1 MAHPVLRFLGVLA
14 TVTALVAVPFSGAVA
29 GPLRTADYP
38 SWDDVQAAKQ
48 NEASAQAEADR
59 ITGLL
64 DELEAT
70 AITLSNEAL
79 KRGEEYLVAT
89 YNRDAAQTSADDLEA
104 RATEAAATAET
115 TKRQVGQITAQLYK
129 SGGDNGTVN
138 LLLNGDKS
146 EEFLYKLGTMS
157 QLIAQTVGMR
167 DAAEI
172 AANTASSLRA
182 QADAALAERDQLAS
196 EAESALE
203 AAEDAR
209 AAADAQVVEEQAH
222 SATLYEQLAS
232 LKNTTA
238 AAEQGYRDG
247 VAKAAEE
254 AARKAAAEAAAAAA
268 ADAAAAAAAAAG
280 AESGGNGSSW
290 VPDAGSVASPAEAQ
304 AYASSV
310 LGNYGWGGDQYGCLV
325 SLWNGESGWRVNAYN
340 DDSGAYG
347 IPQALPANKMAAV
360 GPDWST
366 NAATQ
371 ITWGLNYI
379 SGRYGSP
386 CNALAF
392 WNGNSPHWY

>member
-1 MAHPVLRFLGVLA
+1 MAHPVLRFLGALA
-14 TVTALVAVPFSGAVA
+14 TVTVLVAAPLTGAAA

-59 ITGLL
+59 ISGLL

-70 AITLSNEAL
+70 AVTLSNEAL
-79 KRGEEYLVAT
+79 KRGEEYLLAT
-89 YNRDAAQTSADDLEA
+89 YNRDAAQTSADDLET
-104 RATEAAATAET
+104 RATEAAATAES
-115 TKRQVGQITAQLYK
+115 TKRQVGQIAAQLYK

-146 EEFLYKLGTMS
+146 EELLYKLGTMS
-157 QLIAQTVGMR
+157 QLTSQTVGMR

-182 QADAALAERDQLAS
+182 QADAALVERDRLAT

-203 AAEDAR
+203 AAEDAQ
-209 AAADAQVVEEQAH
+209 AAADAQVIEEQAH

-238 AAEQGYRDG
+238 AAEQGYREG
-247 VAKAAEE
+247 LAKAAEE
-254 AARKAAAEAAAAAA
+254 AARKAAAEAE
-268 ADAAAAAAAAAG
+268 AAAAAAAAG
-280 AESGGNGSSW
+280 ADAGGSGSSW
-290 VPDAGSVASPAEAQ
+290 VPDSGSVASPAEAK

-325 SLWNGESGWRVNAYN
+325 TLWNGESGWRVNAYN

-347 IPQALPANKMAAV
+347 IPQSLPANKMSAV
-360 GPDWST
+360 APDWPTS
-366 NAATQ
+366 AATQ
-371 ITWGLNYI
+371 ITWGLDYI
-379 SGRYGSP
+379 SDRYGSP
-386 CNALAF
+386 CNALSF

>member
-14 TVTALVAVPFSGAVA
+14 TVTALVAVPLTGAAA

-48 NEASAQAEADR
+48 NEATAQAEADR

-70 AITLSNEAL
+70 ATTLSNEAL
-79 KRGEEYLVAT
+79 ERGQEYLIAT
-89 YNRDAAQTSADDLEA
+89 YNRDAAQTSADDLET
-104 RATEAAATAET
+104 RADQAAATAES
-115 TKRQVGQITAQLYK
+115 TKKQVGQIAAQLYK

-138 LLLNGDKS
+138 LLLNGEKS
-146 EEFLYKLGTMS
+146 DELLYKLGTMS
-157 QLIAQTVGMR
+157 QLTSQTVGLR

-172 AANTASSLRA
+172 AANNASSLRA
-182 QADAALAERDQLAS
+182 QADAALAERDRLS
-196 EAESALE
+196 TEAETALE
-203 AAEDAR
+203 AAEDAK
-209 AAADAQVVEEQAH
+209 AAADAQVAEEKAH

-238 AAEQGYRDG
+238 AAEQGYREG
-247 VAKAAEE
+247 QAKAAEE
-254 AARKAAAEAAAAAA
+254 AARKAAADAEAAAAAA
-268 ADAAAAAAAAAG
+268 NAG
-280 AESGGNGSSW
+280 GDGSSW
-290 VPDAGSVASPAEAQ
+290 VPDSSSVASPAEAK

-325 SLWNGESGWRVNAYN
+325 TLWNGESGWRVNAYN
-340 DDSGAYG
+340 TSSGAYG
-347 IPQALPANKMAAV
+347 IPQSLPANKMASV
-360 GPDWST
+360 SSDWPT

>member
-14 TVTALVAVPFSGAVA
+14 TVTALVAVPFTGAVA

-38 SWDDVQAAKQ
+38 TWDDVQAAKQ

-89 YNRDAAQTSADDLEA
+89 YNRDAAQASADDLES
-104 RATEAAATAET
+104 RAAEAAATAES
-115 TKRQVGQITAQLYK
+115 TKRQVGQIAAQLYK

-146 EEFLYKLGTMS
+146 EELLYKLGTMS
-157 QLIAQTVGMR
+157 QLTSQTVGMR

-172 AANTASSLRA
+172 AANNASSLRA
-182 QADAALAERDQLAS
+182 QADAALTERDRLAT

-203 AAEDAR
+203 AAEDAQ
-209 AAADAQVVEEQAH
+209 AAVDAQVIEEQAH

-238 AAEQGYRDG
+238 AAEQGYRDRL
-247 VAKAAEE
+247 AKEAED
-254 AARKAAAEAAAAAA
+254 AARKAAADAEAAAAALA
-268 ADAAAAAAAAAG
+268 GAAAQADAAG
-280 AESGGNGSSW
+280 DGSSW
-290 VPDAGSVASPAEAQ
+290 VPDSGSVASPSEAK

-325 SLWNGESGWRVNAYN
+325 TLWNGESGWRVNAYN

-347 IPQALPANKMAAV
+347 IPQALPASKMADVA
-360 GPDWST
+360 PDWPTS
-366 NAATQ
+366 AATQ

-379 SGRYGSP
+379 SDRYGSP

-392 WNGNSPHWY
+392 WNGKSPHWY

>member
-1 MAHPVLRFLGVLA
+1 MAHPVLRLFGVLA
-14 TVTALVAVPFSGAVA
+14 TVTALVAVPLTGAVA

-59 ITGLL
+59 ISGLL

-70 AITLSNEAL
+70 AVTLSNEAL

-89 YNRDAAQTSADDLEA
+89 YNRDAAQTSADDLVT
-104 RATEAAATAET
+104 RATEAAATAQT
-115 TKRQVGQITAQLYK
+115 TKTQVGQIAAQLYK
-129 SGGDNGTVN
+129 SGGDNGAVN

-146 EEFLYKLGTMS
+146 DELLYKLGTMS
-157 QLIAQTVGMR
+157 QLTRQTVGLR

-172 AANTASSLRA
+172 AANTAASLRA
-182 QADAALAERDQLAS
+182 QADAALAERDRLAT
-196 EAESALE
+196 EAETALE
-203 AAEDAR
+203 AAEDAQ
-209 AAADAQVVEEQAH
+209 AAVDAQVREEKAH

-247 VAKAAEE
+247 LAKAAEE
-254 AARKAAAEAAAAAA
+254 AARKAAAEAEAAATAA
-268 ADAAAAAAAAAG
+268 ANGAG
-280 AESGGNGSSW
+280 GDGSSW
-290 VPDAGSVASPAEAQ
+290 VPDSSSVASPAEAK

-310 LGNYGWGGDQYGCLV
+310 LGNYSWGSDQYGCLV
-325 SLWNGESGWRVNAYN
+325 TLWNGESGWRVNAYN
-340 DDSGAYG
+340 TDSGAYG
-347 IPQALPANKMAAV
+347 IPQSLPANKMSDVA
-360 GPDWST
+360 PDWPT

-392 WNGNSPHWY
+392 WNGKSPHWY

>member
-1 MAHPVLRFLGVLA
+1 MAHPVLRFLGAVV
-14 TVTALVAVPFSGAVA
+14 TVTALVAVPVTGVSADPV
-29 GPLRTADYP
+29 RTADYP

-59 ITGLL
+59 ISGLL

-70 AITLSNEAL
+70 ATSLTDEAL

-89 YNRDAAQTSADDLEA
+89 YNRDAAQTSADDLDV
-104 RATEAAATAET
+104 RATEAAATAEA
-115 TKRQVGQITAQLYK
+115 TKKQVGQIAAQLYK

-138 LLLNGDKS
+138 LLLNGEKS
-146 EEFLYKLGTMS
+146 EELLYKLGTMS
-157 QLIAQTVGMR
+157 QLTAQTVGLR
-167 DAAEI
+167 DAAEL
-172 AANTASSLRA
+172 AANNASSLRA
-182 QADAALAERDQLAS
+182 QADASLAERDRLAT
-196 EAESALE
+196 EAETALE
-203 AAEDAR
+203 AAEDAQ
-209 AAADAQVVEEQAH
+209 AAVDAQVIEEKAH

-238 AAEQGYRDG
+238 AAEQGYREG
-247 VAKAAEE
+247 QAAAAAE
-254 AARKAAAEAAAAAA
+254 AARKAAAEADARAAAAN
-268 ADAAAAAAAAAG
+268 AG
-280 AESGGNGSSW
+280 GGDGSAW
-290 VPDAGSVASPAEAQ
+290 VPDSSSVASPAEAK

-325 SLWNGESGWRVNAYN
+325 TLWNGESGWRVNAYN
-340 DDSGAYG
+340 SSSGAYG
-347 IPQALPANKMAAV
+347 IPQSLPANKMASV
-360 GPDWST
+360 SGDWPT

>member
-1 MAHPVLRFLGVLA
+1 MAHPVLRFFGVLA
-14 TVTALVAVPFSGAVA
+14 TVTALVAVPLTGATA

-89 YNRDAAQTSADDLEA
+89 YNRDAAQTSADDLET
-104 RATEAAATAET
+104 RATEAATTAET
-115 TKRQVGQITAQLYK
+115 TKKQVGQIAAQLYK

-146 EEFLYKLGTMS
+146 EELLYKLGTMS
-157 QLIAQTVGMR
+157 QLTSQTVGLR

-172 AANTASSLRA
+172 AANNAASLRA
-182 QADAALAERDQLAS
+182 QADAALVERDRLS
-196 EAESALE
+196 TEAESALE
-203 AAEDAR
+203 AAEDAQ
-209 AAADAQVVEEQAH
+209 AAVDAQVAEEKAH

-238 AAEQGYRDG
+238 AAEQGYREG

-254 AARKAAAEAAAAAA
+254 AARQAAAEAAAAAA
-268 ADAAAAAAAAAG
+268 AAANT
-280 AESGGNGSSW
+280 SGTGSSW
-290 VPDAGSVASPAEAQ
+290 VPDSGSVASPDEAKQ
-304 AYASSV
+304 IAFDLLPS
-310 LGNYGWGGDQYGCLV
+310 YGWGAEQQSCLV
-325 SLWNGESGWRVNAYN
+325 QLWTGESGWRVNAYN
-340 DDSGAYG
+340 PESGAYG
-347 IPQALPANKMAAV
+347 IPQSWPANKMESV
-360 GPDWST
+360 GSDWPT
-366 NAATQ
+366 NAQTQ
-371 ITWGLNYI
+371 IIWGMNYI
-379 SGRYGSP
+379 RSAYGTP
-386 CNALAF
+386 CAA
-392 WNGNSPHWY
+392 WNRWLSRSPHWY

>member
-14 TVTALVAVPFSGAVA
+14 TVTALVAVPFTGASA

-59 ITGLL
+59 ISGLL

-70 AITLSNEAL
+70 ATTLTNEAL
-79 KRGEEYLVAT
+79 ERGQEYLVAT
-89 YNRDAAQTSADDLEA
+89 YNRDAAQTSADDLET
-104 RATEAAATAET
+104 RAIEAAATAEA
-115 TKRQVGQITAQLYK
+115 TKKQVGQIAAQLYK

-138 LLLNGDKS
+138 LLLNGDAS
-146 EEFLYKLGTMS
+146 EQLLYKLGTMS
-157 QLIAQTVGMR
+157 QLTSQTVGLR

-172 AANTASSLRA
+172 AANNASSLRE
-182 QADAALAERDQLAS
+182 QADAALAERDRLAT
-196 EAESALE
+196 EAETALE
-203 AAEDAR
+203 AAEDAQ
-209 AAADAQVVEEQAH
+209 AAVDAQVIEEKAH

-238 AAEQGYRDG
+238 AAEQGYREG
-247 VAKAAEE
+247 LAKKAEE
-254 AARKAAAEAAAAAA
+254 EARQAAAEAAAV
-268 ADAAAAAAAAAG
+268 AAAAAAAEVGG
-280 AESGGNGSSW
+280 ASGSSW
-290 VPDAGSVASPAEAQ
+290 VPDSGSVASPDEAKQ
-304 AYASSV
+304 IAFNM
-310 LGNYGWGGDQYGCLV
+310 LGSYGWGSEQQSCLV
-325 SLWNGESGWRVNAYN
+325 QLWNGESGWRVNAYN

-347 IPQALPANKMAAV
+347 IPQSLPANKMADVA
-360 GPDWST
+360 PDWPT

-379 SGRYGSP
+379 SDRYGSP

-392 WNGNSPHWY
+392 WNGESPHWY

>member
-1 MAHPVLRFLGVLA
+1 MAHPVLRFFGVLA
-14 TVTALVAVPFSGAVA
+14 TVTALVAVPLTGATA

-89 YNRDAAQTSADDLEA
+89 YNRDAAQTSADDLET

-115 TKRQVGQITAQLYK
+115 TKKQVGQIAAQLYK

-146 EEFLYKLGTMS
+146 EELLYKLGTMS
-157 QLIAQTVGMR
+157 QLTSQTVGLR

-172 AANTASSLRA
+172 AANNASSLRA
-182 QADAALAERDQLAS
+182 QADAALVERDRLS
-196 EAESALE
+196 TEAETALE
-203 AAEDAR
+203 AAEDAQ
-209 AAADAQVVEEQAH
+209 AAVDAQVAEEKAH

-247 VAKAAEE
+247 QAAAAAE
-254 AARKAAAEAAAAAA
+254 AARKAAAEAEARAAAAN
-268 ADAAAAAAAAAG
+268 AG
-280 AESGGNGSSW
+280 GGDGSSW
-290 VPDAGSVASPAEAQ
+290 VPDSSSVASPAEAK

-325 SLWNGESGWRVNAYN
+325 TLWNGESGWRVNAYN
-340 DDSGAYG
+340 TSSGAYG
-347 IPQALPANKMAAV
+347 IPQSLPANKMASVA
-360 GPDWST
+360 GDWPT

-371 ITWGLNYI
+371 ITWGLDYI

-386 CNALAF
+386 CSALAF